1 MTVFSIEFIKQYPEK
16 YAKKESVEK
25 IIKFLNDASN
35 AYYNTDV
42 TIVCDTTYD
51 TIYEILKKRS
61 PKNKFFS
68 EVGADVSSDE
78 KVKLPI
84 FLGSQNKIK
93 TEKELKNWV
102 SKNECSNYILTPKI
116 DGSSALLEVIDGK
129 MKLYSRGNGTYG
141 RDISHLAPYL
151 RFPVIEGDMYARGE
165 LIVSKLNFKKFSSI
179 FTSSR
184 SMVNSLTSNKTIN
197 KDHIECLDFV
207 VFELYDDLPLN
218 KQLER
223 AEFLGLTTNIYKV
236 VEYSDMLLWEDDKSN
251 YLVNRLNTYR
261 QDYIYEIDGLI
272 ITKDSINPVNTS
284 GNPRYS
290 VAFKANNYGKVTTI
304 KNIEWNVSK
313 HGLMIPRIQIEP
325 INLGSNIEYCTGY
338 SAKYVFNNS
347 LNKGAKVRVI
357 LSGEIIP
364 TIAEVVTQGPFPSMP
379 DANYKWDTNKVHI
392 HTVGESDEQIMKK
405 IVSFLK
411 MINVENMGIGIV
423 KKLYNNGYNSIK
435 KILEIEASEL
445 KKIDGFEE
453 TLSQKIVTNIKKVI
467 DSEIYLPLIMHGC
480 CEFKYGFGIKKFEKV
495 IQIYPKFME
504 EELTVEMLNLIP
516 SFNQLSSEKFIENL
530 PNFNKFLNEHSV
542 IKYKLINDSV
552 LLNNENITNKNV
564 VFTGKRDKDLMEKVM
579 KYKGIIQPA
588 ITKKTDYLVVDD
600 ISKMSVK
607 IQKAKDLDV
616 KILSKEDMRNFIPDY
631 N

>member
-1 MTVFSIEFIKQYPEK
+1 MTEFPIELIKQYPEK
-16 YAKKESVEK
+16 YAKKESVEN
-25 IIKFLNDASN
+25 IVKFLKDASH

-42 TIVCDTTYD
+42 TLVCDTTYD
-51 TIYEILKKRS
+51 TIYDILKKRS
-61 PKNKFFS
+61 PKNVFFDD
-68 EVGADVSSDE
+68 VGACVNSDE
-78 KVKLPI
+78 KVKLPK

-93 TEKELKNWV
+93 TEKELKHWV
-102 SKNECSNYILTPKI
+102 SKNECSNYILSPKI
-116 DGSSALLEVIDGK
+116 DGSSALLEIIDGK

-141 RDISHLAPYL
+141 RDISHLVPYL
-151 RFPVIEGDMYARGE
+151 RFPEIQETLYARGE
-165 LIVSKLNFKKFSSI
+165 LIVSKLNFKKFSSV

-184 SMVNSLTSNKTIN
+184 SMVNSITSNKVVN
-197 KDHIECLDFV
+197 KEYVDCLDFV
-207 VFELYDDLPLN
+207 VFEIYDELTLD
-218 KQLER
+218 KQLDR
-223 AEFLGLTTNIYKV
+223 ADFLGFTTNIYKIV
-236 VEYSDMLLWEDDKSN
+236 DYSDMLLWEDEKSN

-272 ITKDSINPVNTS
+272 ITKSAVNPINTS
-284 GNPRYS
+284 GNPSYS
-290 VAFKANNYGKVTTI
+290 VAFKANNYGKVTII

-313 HGLMIPRIQIEP
+313 HGLMIPRIQFEP

-379 DANYKWDTNKVHI
+379 DSNYKWDNNRVHI

-411 MINVENMGIGIV
+411 IINIENMGIGIV

-445 KKIDGFEE
+445 KKIDGFED
-453 TLSQKIVTNIKKVI
+453 TLSNKIVTNIKKVV
-467 DSEIYLPLIMHGC
+467 DKEIYLPLIMHGC

-495 IQIYPKFME
+495 IQIYPKFLE
-504 EELTVEMLNLIP
+504 EEITVDMLNLIP
-516 SFNQLSSEKFIENL
+516 SFNQLSSEKFVENL
-530 PNFNKFLNEHSV
+530 PNFKKFLKEHSV
-542 IKYKLINDSV
+542 IKYKLFNDSI
-552 LLNNENITNKNV
+552 LLNNEYITNKNI
-564 VFTGKRDKDLMEKVM
+564 VFTGKRDKDLIDKVM

-600 ISKMSVK
+600 INKMSVK
-607 IQKAKDLDV
+607 IKKAKELEV
-616 KILSKEDMRNFIPDY
+616 KILSKEEIRSFIED

>member
-42 TIVCDTTYD
+42 TLVCDITYD
-51 TIYEILKKRS
+51 TIYDILKKRS
-61 PKNKFFS
+61 PKNKFFCD
-68 EVGADVSSDE
+68 VGADVSSDD

-102 SKNECSNYILTPKI
+102 SKNECSNYILSPKI

-141 RDISHLAPYL
+141 RDISHLVPYL
-151 RFPVIEGDMYARGE
+151 RFPDIEGELYARGE

-197 KDHIECLDFV
+197 KEHIECLDFV

-223 AEFLGLTTNIYKV
+223 AEFLGFTTNIHKI
-236 VEYSDMLLWEDDKSN
+236 VEYSDMLLWEDEKSN

-272 ITKDSINPVNTS
+272 ITKDTVNPVNTS
-284 GNPRYS
+284 GNPSYS

-313 HGLMIPRIQIEP
+313 HGLMIPRIQFDL

-347 LNKGAKVRVI
+347 LNKGAKIRVI

-379 DANYKWDTNKVHI
+379 DSNYKWDNNKVHV
-392 HTVGESDEQIMKK
+392 HTVGENDEQIMKK

-504 EELTVEMLNLIP
+504 EEITVEMLNLIP
-516 SFNQLSSEKFIENL
+516 SFNQLSSEKFVENL
-530 PNFNKFLNEHSV
+530 PNFKKFLEEHSV
-542 IKYKLINDSV
+542 IKYKLFNDSV
-552 LLNNENITNKNV
+552 LINNEHITNKNV

-616 KILSKEDMRNFIPDY
+616 KILSKEEMRNFIPEY